1 MRLAHSV
8 VPVTIASS
16 VSHSSKEWPSLCPRC
31 SHISYAFTWRMD
43 SSIRQRAVYFSG
55 FGSPIT
61 DTAFLTMNLPAGDAR

>member
-16 VSHSSKEWPSLCPRC
+16 VSQSSKEWPSPCPRC

-55 FGSPIT
+55 FGHQSLT
-61 DTAFLTMNLPAGDAR
+61 LLFLP